1 MADVKA
7 ESLTKVF
14 GTRNNE
20 VYAVNSLDIDIR
32 DGEFVVFVGPSG
44 SGKTTFLRLVAGLEV
59 ATSGHIY
66 IGGQDVTTR
75 HPRARRVAMVFQ
87 DYALYPHM
95 SVHENLSFA
104 LRNLKYPRQEI
115 EARVQ
120 QVATMLQID
129 LLLQRK
135 PRELSG
141 GQRQRV
147 AVGRAI
153 VRNPEVYLFDEPLSN
168 LDAKLRTQMRVELAQ
183 LHHQLQTTTIYVT
196 HDQVEAMTLG
206 ERIVLMNDGVIQQ
219 VGTAK
224 EIYEEPQTIF
234 VAGFIGAPPM
244 NMLDGELTRNGPGQL
259 CTQFGD
265 RQLALP
271 SEFAA
276 SYGEYLD
283 KPVMLGLR
291 PEHISVSAA
300 SDPTASG
307 VQVSVRPS
315 VVEMLGEYILAYF
328 EFGDA
333 LLTAK
338 LDPEV
343 DCRVNETIELTFNL
357 AKMHL
362 FSPATGRVI
371 PRRDE
376 SQPVEKMSNG

>member
-7 ESLTKVF
+7 ESLTKIF
-14 GTRNNE
+14 GPRTNE
-20 VYAVNSLDIDIR
+20 VNAVNSLDIEIR
-32 DGEFVVFVGPSG
+32 DGEFVAFVGPSG

-59 ATSGHIY
+59 ATSGRIY
-66 IGGQDVTTR
+66 IGGQDVTTH

-95 SVHENLSFA
+95 TVQENLSFA
-104 LRNLKYPRQEI
+104 LRNLKYPRKEI

-120 QVATMLQID
+120 QVAAMLQID
-129 LLLQRK
+129 MLLGRK

-224 EIYEEPQTIF
+224 EIYDEPHSVF
-234 VAGFIGAPPM
+234 VAGFVGAPPM
-244 NMLDGELTRNGPGQL
+244 NILDGELTRNGSGQL
-259 CTQFGD
+259 CAQVGE
-265 RQLALP
+265 RQLTLP
-271 SEFAA
+271 NGFAT
-276 SYGEYLD
+276 SYGEQLD
-283 KPVMLGLR
+283 KPVILGLR
-291 PEHISVSAA
+291 PEHIDLSADN
-300 SDPTASG
+300 DPTATA
-307 VQVSVRPS
+307 VQVSVRPT

-328 EFGDA
+328 DFGGT

-338 LDPEV
+338 LDPDV
-343 DCRVNETIELTFNL
+343 DCRVNQTVELNFNL
-357 AKMHL
+357 EKMHL
-362 FSPATGRVI
+362 FDPATGRVI
-371 PRRDE
+371 PRKDGT
-376 SQPVEKMSNG
+376 QPA